1 MLTIYQRQAHL
12 KYLGL
17 YKGKLDGIEGK
28 LTKKAYKDLQNKYFT
43 RKADKDGIYGKDTDI
58 LLVNAYRVKRYTKN
72 FKLEEF
78 RCGCKGYC
86 TGYPTYLQVQFLKN
100 LQKLRNK
107 FGALTIT
114 SGLRCTKYNK
124 QIGGIKGSK
133 HTVGRASDVYNRS
146 YSSLS
151 GRKKVV
157 DYWISLWRSSYS
169 YCNGYGRSKWRK
181 TYPNVPTMGNAVHC
195 DVK

>member
-43 RKADKDGIYGKDTDI
+43 RKKDKDGIYGKDTDI

-78 RCGCKGYC
+78 RCECKGYC
-86 TGYPTYLQVQFLKN
+86 TGYPEYLSVTFLKN
-100 LQKLRNK
+100 AQKLRDK

-114 SGLRCTKYNK
+114 SGLRCEKENS
-124 QIGGIKGSK
+124 IVGGIKGSK
-133 HTVGRASDVYNRS
+133 HTKGKAFDCYNRA
-146 YSSLS
+146 YSSLA
-151 GRKKVV
+151 GRKKIV
-157 DYWISLWRSSYS
+157 DYWIKLSCTSYS

>member
-43 RKADKDGIYGKDTDI
+43 RKKDRDGVYGKDTDI
-58 LLVNAYRVKRYTKN
+58 LLVNAYRVKYYTKN

-78 RCGCKGYC
+78 RCECKGYC
-86 TGYPTYLQVQFLKN
+86 TGYPEYLSVTFLKN
-100 LQKLRNK
+100 AQKLRDK

-114 SGLRCTKYNK
+114 SGLRCEKENS
-124 QIGGIKGSK
+124 IVGGIKGSK
-133 HTVGRASDVYNRS
+133 HTKGKAFDCYNRA
-146 YSSLS
+146 YSSLA
-151 GRKKVV
+151 GRKKIVN
-157 DYWISLWRSSYS
+157 YWIKLRGSSYS